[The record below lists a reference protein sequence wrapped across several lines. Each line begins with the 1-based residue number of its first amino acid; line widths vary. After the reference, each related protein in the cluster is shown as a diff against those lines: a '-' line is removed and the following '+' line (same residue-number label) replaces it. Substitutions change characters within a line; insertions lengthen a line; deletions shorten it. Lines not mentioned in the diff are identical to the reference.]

1 MNIISLSLSRMKACM
16 SQSFAPNPSFAVSSL
31 HNETLGKGKTKVYY
45 CCDARDE
52 VSCVHFNLRS
62 RPFPQS
68 AVLGDFYFTTHLGVV
83 GWDHAFS
90 FVLVGSEGSARD
102 GRIFSDALLKGL
114 LLPADKF
121 YLGDAGYALLLCL
134 LTPPRRPTPA
144 SPTIVVFATV
154 ACQQVSKR

>member
-1 MNIISLSLSRMKACM
+1 MRPWAKGRPRSTIVVMRAMK
-16 SQSFAPNPSFAVSSL
+16 
-31 HNETLGKGKTKVYY
+31 
-45 CCDARDE
+45 
-52 VSCVHFNLRS
+52 
-62 RPFPQS
+62 
-68 AVLGDFYFTTHLGVV
+68 THLGVV